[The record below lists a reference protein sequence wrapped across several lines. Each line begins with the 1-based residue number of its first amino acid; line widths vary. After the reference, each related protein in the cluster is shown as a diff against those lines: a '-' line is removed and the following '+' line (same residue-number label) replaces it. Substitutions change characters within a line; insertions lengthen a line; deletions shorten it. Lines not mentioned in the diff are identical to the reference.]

1 MNGIIFDLDGTLWE
15 VIDSTK
21 DSTNTITKK
30 YNLPEITRK
39 TICSVFG
46 LGKYDSARKYFPN
59 MQMNE
64 AIELLDEIA
73 KVNIQILR
81 EKGGNIYPNIE
92 KTLLILKNSFN
103 LYIVSNTAEIEYI
116 EAFLES
122 SGLKR
127 YFTAWI
133 AASSLNLTKGEAIKK
148 IIRDNNITNPIYIGD
163 TSKDLEAT
171 LEANIPFIHARYG
184 FEKDLNCKYYIND
197 FLELP
202 AVIEKVSKDNK
213 YL

>member
-21 DSTNTITKK
+21 DSANTITKK

>member
-21 DSTNTITKK
+21 ESADVITKK
-30 YNLPEITRK
+30 HNLQEITRK

-59 MQMNE
+59 IEINKAM
-64 AIELLDEIA
+64 ELLDEIA
-73 KVNIQILR
+73 KVNIQNLR

-92 KTLLILKNSFN
+92 KTLLVLKNNFN
-103 LYIVSNTAEIEYI
+103 LYIVSNTAETEYI

-122 SGLKR
+122 SKLKR
-127 YFTAWI
+127 YFTDWI
-133 AASSLNLTKGEAIKK
+133 AASSLNLTKGEAIQK
-148 IIRDNNITNPIYIGD
+148 IIKDNNIINSVYVGD

-171 LEANIPFIHARYG
+171 LEANIPFIHVRYG

-197 FLELP
+197 FSELP
-202 AVIEKVSKDNK
+202 AVIEKVTKR
-213 YL
+213 

>member
-21 DSTNTITKK
+21 ESADVITKK
-30 YNLPEITRK
+30 HNLPEITRK

-59 MQMNE
+59 IEINKAM
-64 AIELLDEIA
+64 ELLDEIA
-73 KVNIQILR
+73 KVNIQNLR

-92 KTLLILKNSFN
+92 KTLLVLKNNFN
-103 LYIVSNTAEIEYI
+103 LYIVSNTAETEYI

-122 SGLKR
+122 SKLKR
-127 YFTAWI
+127 YFTDWI
-133 AASSLNLTKGEAIKK
+133 AASSLNLTKGEAIQK
-148 IIRDNNITNPIYIGD
+148 IIKDNNIINSVYVGD

-171 LEANIPFIHARYG
+171 LEANIPFIHVRYG
-184 FEKDLNCKYYIND
+184 FEKDLNCKYNIND
-197 FLELP
+197 FSELP
-202 AVIEKVSKDNK
+202 AVIEKVTKR
-213 YL
+213 